1 MNKNK
6 KITSTFIIIG
16 VLLLIFQALLIG
28 VAAPREYWLVHEWVF
43 YAINYTIILSLF
55 FIGSFASSNKY
66 MKMFLLLAGVVLLT
80 ANTTFFY
87 YMGDVNVV
95 ISESRDGQHEVILK
109 EYKKMDYET
118 VRIERRGYIFGK
130 RDAVLA
136 GSSEYKALE
145 EETYKIEWPADDI
158 AALTY
163 QTSAQETLDQ
173 QIFNFRS
180 SDYVSY
186 QNVVVGLLGKWL
198 EQDYP
203 ENYFMSDNS
212 EFVYAKDGE
221 LYYYRIEN
229 TRQYGIFSLIIEGDE
244 TNPALTVVLN
254 PDSEFNDSG
263 LIADGGSIT
272 ITPVSLGEAESRTY
286 YKE

>member
-1 MNKNK
+1 MIKNR
-6 KITSTFIIIG
+6 KITLTFIIIG

-28 VAAPREYWLVHEWVF
+28 IAAPREYWLVHEWIF
-43 YAINYTIILSLF
+43 YAINYAIISSLF
-55 FIGSFASSNKY
+55 FIGALSIGNKY
-66 MKMFLLLAGVVLLT
+66 TRRLLLLAGLVLL
-80 ANTTFFY
+80 AINTTFFY
-87 YMGDVNVV
+87 YMGDVNIV
-95 ISESRDGQHEVILK
+95 ISKSEDGQHEVILK

-136 GSSEYKALE
+136 GSSEYKTLE

-158 AALTY
+158 AVLTY
-163 QTSAQETLDQ
+163 QTSDQETLDQ

-180 SDYVSY
+180 SDYVRY
-186 QNVVVGLLGKWL
+186 QNVAVGLLGKWI
-198 EQDYP
+198 EQDNP

-229 TRQYGIFSLIIEGDE
+229 TRQYGIFSLVIEGDE
-244 TNPALTVVLN
+244 TNPSLTLVLN
-254 PDSEFNDSG
+254 QDSEFEGSG
-263 LIADGGSIT
+263 LIADGGTMT
-272 ITPVSLGEAESRTY
+272 ITPVSLEETESDIYR
-286 YKE
+286 KE